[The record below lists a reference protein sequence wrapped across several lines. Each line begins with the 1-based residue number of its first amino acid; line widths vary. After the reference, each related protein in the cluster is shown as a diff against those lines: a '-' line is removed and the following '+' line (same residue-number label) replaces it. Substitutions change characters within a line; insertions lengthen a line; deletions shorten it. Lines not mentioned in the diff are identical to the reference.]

1 MRRQAGFTL
10 IELIAVMVILGIVA
24 VFAGFFLSTGM
35 RGNLMA
41 KQAQENAQRGQIAL
55 QRIALELRDVNGG
68 PGSGNTAPIV
78 TASSIQYT
86 SSQAALD
93 GPSGT
98 RTLAYDAASDQITIT
113 PASGAAQPLL
123 DDVASCSMNSTGQSA
138 DNNILFTVTF
148 TLDGTTAPF
157 SITVKPRHSIPT
169 PVSS

>member
-1 MRRQAGFTL
+1 MRGQAGFTL
-10 IELIAVMVILGIVA
+10 IELIAVVVILGIVS

-41 KQAQENAQRGQIAL
+41 KQAQENAQKGQIAL

-68 PGSGNTAPIV
+68 PGAGNTTPIV

-93 GPSGT
+93 GT
-98 RTLAYDAASDQITIT
+98 RTLAYNAISDQITLT
-113 PASGAAQPLL
+113 PASGVAHPLL
-123 DDVASCSMNSTGQSA
+123 DDVASCTMNSTGQ
-138 DNNILFTVTF
+138 DTNRNIVFTVTF
-148 TLDGTTAPF
+148 TLDGTAKPF

>member
-41 KQAQENAQRGQIAL
+41 QQAQENAQRGQIAL

-68 PGSGNTAPIV
+68 PGAGNTAPIV
-78 TASSIQYT
+78 TASSIRYT
-86 SSQAALD
+86 SSQPAL
-93 GPSGT
+93 GGT
-98 RTLAYDAASDQITIT
+98 RTLAYNAGAKQLRLT
-113 PASGAAQPLL
+113 PIENGEEQLLL
-123 DDVASCSMNSTGQSA
+123 DKVASCTMSSTGQ
-138 DNNILFTVTF
+138 NTEHNILFTVTF
-148 TLDGTTAPF
+148 TLDGTAKPF
-157 SITVKPRHSIPT
+157 SITVKPRHGIPT